1 MLDAQ
6 KVARPLLLAAMIAT
20 SVVSL
25 SACAPLIVGGAAATT
40 AVVITDRRTSGAQLE
55 DKNIAF
61 KAEKQIGDKLGDTAR
76 VNALSYNNVV
86 LLTGDVPSAEAKAQA
101 TAIAQSIEHVKKVVN
116 QLNIGPVASFSTR
129 SNDTWLT
136 SKVKTKLID
145 TKYVPSATI
154 DVTTDRSVV
163 YMMGLVTESEGN
175 YAATAASGVSGVTK
189 VVKIF
194 DTISREEALRLS
206 GQDSSKSKGSSSSNG
221 SSSQTNAPI
230 ESRSGNTSGGV
241 ELMPIQ

>member
-1 MLDAQ
+1 MLDAH
-6 KVARPLLLAAMIAT
+6 KVARPLLLSAVLATAA
-20 SVVSL
+20 VSL

-55 DKNIAF
+55 DKNIEF
-61 KAEKQIGDKLGDTAR
+61 KVERQISDKLGNTSR

-86 LLTGDVPSAEAKAQA
+86 LLTGDVPNAQAKAEA
-101 TAIAQSIEHVKKVVN
+101 TAIAQSVQHVKKVVN
-116 QLNIGPVASFSTR
+116 QINIGPVASFGTR

-136 SKVKTKLID
+136 SKVKAKLLE

-154 DVTTDRSVV
+154 DVTTDQGVV
-163 YMMGLVTESEGN
+163 YLMGLVTEAEGN
-175 YAATAASGVSGVTK
+175 YAAAAASQVGGVKK

-194 DTISREEALRLS
+194 ETISREEALRLS
-206 GQDSSKSKGSSSSNG
+206 GKD
-221 SSSQTNAPI
+221 NAA
-230 ESRSGNTSGGV
+230 SGNTPAASGSSPSSTPTETGATSTGSGV

>member
-1 MLDAQ
+1 MLDTQ

-20 SVVSL
+20 AAVSL

-55 DKNIAF
+55 DKNIEF
-61 KAEKQIGDKLGDTAR
+61 KAEKQIGDKLGDSAR
-76 VNALSYNNVV
+76 VNALSYNNVL

-101 TAIAQSIEHVKKVVN
+101 TSIAQSIQHVKKVVN
-116 QLNIGPVASFSTR
+116 QLNIGPAAPFSTR

-136 SKVKTKLID
+136 SKVKTQLIN

-154 DVTTDRSVV
+154 DITTDRGVV
-163 YMMGLVTESEGN
+163 YMMGLVTEAEGD
-175 YAATAASGVSGVTK
+175 YAANAASTVSGVTK

-194 DTISREEALRLS
+194 ETISREEALRLS
-206 GQDSSKSKGSSSSNG
+206 GQSNAKSSNTSSSG
-221 SSSQTNAPI
+221 TSSQTNAPI
-230 ESRSGNTSGGV
+230 ESGSGNTGGGV
-241 ELMPIQ
+241 ELMPIK

>member
-136 SKVKTKLID
+136 SKVKAQLVRTEQI
-145 TKYVPSATI
+145 PSRTI
-154 DVTTDRSVV
+154 KITTERGVV
-163 YMMGLVTESEGN
+163 YLMGKVTDAEGQR
-175 YAATAASGVSGVTK
+175 AATVASGVEGVNK
-189 VVKIF
+189 VVKLFQIV
-194 DTISREEALRLS
+194 TPASIAAES
-206 GQDSSKSKGSSSSNG
+206 GQPAATDAS
-221 SSSQTNAPI
+221 TTPAPDQPTAD
-230 ESRSGNTSGGV
+230 EGV
-241 ELMPIQ
+241 QAMPVK